1 MPRFVWLLALLL
13 GCAHA
18 PLELTPDDGLS
29 ARWTVRP
36 VTVVVSADLPPEC
49 VVAVDDALEFWRS
62 QGVGYLLLEVGS
74 EYDPRLDGNP
84 HPGVIAVTNTPPMD
98 PGAAG
103 ETFLL
108 HSIMGA
114 MYFAEVRL
122 NLCVAQTAAHE
133 LGHSLGL
140 DDRDDDSDALMW
152 PANKPGGWGL
162 SPAELGQVL

>member
-1 MPRFVWLLALLL
+1 MARFVWLLALLF

-18 PLELTPDDGLS
+18 PLTDTLDGGIA

-36 VTVVVSADLPPEC
+36 VTVVVSAELPAEC

-62 QGVGYLLLEVGS
+62 RGVGYLLLEVGS
-74 EYDPRLDGNP
+74 EYDPRLDGKP
-84 HPGVIAVTNTPPMD
+84 HPGVIAVTDTPPMD

-103 ETFLL
+103 ETFFL

-122 NLCVAQTAAHE
+122 NHCGAQTAAHE
-133 LGHSLGL
+133 TGHALGL
-140 DDRDDDSDALMW
+140 DDRDDDSGALMW
-152 PANKPGGWGL
+152 PFDKPGGWGL
-162 SPAELGQVL
+162 SAAELEQVL